1 MGIFDNLFKTI
12 LKRII
17 NDKSYKSQFL
27 QYHHLSSCKVPCDD
41 CPERDNRI
49 YENGFHIRL
58 PAHPNCDCIYT
69 EVKTLAVGTISK
81 KGLESP
87 DVYLKLYGHLPDYYI
102 TKEEAV
108 KVYGWKRG
116 KNTIAGKAPGKMIG
130 GIPYYNNKSKLPVKA
145 GRLWYECDV
154 DYESG
159 GRSSL
164 RLFYSNDGLM
174 FFSPDHGEKIFYLVK

>member
-1 MGIFDNLFKTI
+1 MIKATI
-12 LKRII
+12 L
-17 NDKSYKSQFL
+17 NFL

-102 TKEEAV
+102 TKEEAI
-108 KVYGWKRG
+108 KNYGWNPRR
-116 KNTIAGKAPGKMIG
+116 TMAGKAPGKMIG
-130 GIPYYNNKSKLPVKA
+130 GN
-145 GRLWYECDV
+145 
-154 DYESG
+154 
-159 GRSSL
+159 SL
-164 RLFYSNDGLM
+164 LQR
-174 FFSPDHGEKIFYLVK
+174 